1 MSVVTSFSMFY
12 LSFAPLWVSILFI
25 DIKSILEKESS
36 ILTEGITVIVIIV
49 FSIFSTIIMKH
60 SLNKNNRNGVQK
72 YVIESVEEEKSITA
86 EYLLSYILPLFV
98 FDFTLWHQ
106 VVLFL
111 IFFFVLGFLCIRHN
125 YFSVNIV
132 MELLGYR
139 FYRCQLQNED
149 NITISKIVIT
159 KTKLIGHKTDTI
171 SIQPLTNE
179 YVHEVLS

>member
-1 MSVVTSFSMFY
+1 MSLVTSFSMFF

-25 DIKSILEKESS
+25 DIKSIIEKETG
-36 ILTEGITVIVIIV
+36 ILTEEITVFVIIV
-49 FSIFSTIIMKH
+49 LSIISITIMML
-60 SLNKNNRNGVQK
+60 SLNKKNRIGTQK
-72 YVIESVEEEKSITA
+72 YVIENVEEEKSLTA
-86 EYLLSYILPLFV
+86 EYLLSYILPLFA

-111 IFFFVLGFLCIRHN
+111 VFFLVLGFLCIRHN

-139 FYRCQLQNED
+139 FYKCQLQNED
-149 NITISKIVIT
+149 NIMVSKVVIT
-159 KTKLIGHKTDTI
+159 KTRLIGHKTNTV
-171 SIQPLTNE
+171 SVRPLTNE